1 MAEVVGGVSG
11 GRDVLLQEV
20 LRHLG
25 VRPLA
30 PLPPL
35 LLRVGLRADSRGA
48 GAQAAAGAGSPAV
61 SFLSQIQFLFQSI
74 EWLLIYHGPL

>member
-1 MAEVVGGVSG
+1 MAEVMRGVTG
-11 GRDVLLQEV
+11 GRNILLQEI

-25 VRPLA
+25 VGPLV

-61 SFLSQIQFLFQSI
+61 SFLS
-74 EWLLIYHGPL
+74 